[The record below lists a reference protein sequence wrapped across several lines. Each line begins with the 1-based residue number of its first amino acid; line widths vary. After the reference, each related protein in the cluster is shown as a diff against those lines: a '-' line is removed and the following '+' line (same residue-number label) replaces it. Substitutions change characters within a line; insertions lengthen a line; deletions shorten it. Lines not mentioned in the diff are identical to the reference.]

1 MKYCN
6 KCDVIVENETVNCP
20 LCHQKLIKKKG
31 LGKEEKD
38 FPIQNPIKE
47 GVTKLIMRILIF
59 LFFILIGINIVLNMV
74 FSFTFIWAPYLIVL
88 LFYAYLLIQTALK
101 SYKNIGTIVLVNVF
115 MLSILSIILD
125 VFLGVSRWSINYFIP
140 MVILAG
146 IIALV
151 IFVTIKPIN
160 FLEYFIYMLMI
171 AVFGASLLIFMG
183 VGLVTIKA
191 PSIITAFISFMVI
204 IGMFMFGDKSAKNEF
219 TRRFHF

>member
-6 KCDVIVENETVNCP
+6 KCNVIIENETISCP
-20 LCHQKLIKKKG
+20 LCHQKLIKGKG

-38 FPIQNPIKE
+38 FPLQGPIKE
-47 GVTKLIMRILIF
+47 EITKVIMRILVF
-59 LFFILIGINIVLNMV
+59 LFIILIGVNAVLNMV
-74 FSFTFIWAPYLIVL
+74 FDFKLIWAPYLIVV
-88 LFYAYLLIQTALK
+88 LFYVFLLIKTALK

-125 VFLGVSRWSINYFIP
+125 VILGISRWSINYFIP
-140 MVILAG
+140 MVVLAG

-151 IFVTIKPIN
+151 IFIALKPIN

-171 AVFGASLLIFMG
+171 AIFGASLLIFMS
-183 VGLVTIKA
+183 VGLVTVKA
-191 PSIITAFISFMVI
+191 PSIITAFISLIVI
-204 IGMFMFGDKSAKNEF
+204 VGMFMFGDKSAKNEF